1 MLRSTL
7 GLVSLVVG
15 LIGLLLPFVPG
26 IPFLILAWLLL
37 RRGDR
42 HWRRPRAW
50 RDHGAYRDG
59 YDSHRGHRMDDER
72 DGMPLQERLRL
83 RALQGTSRVLR
94 QLERAEQH
102 VRGQGSRLR

>member
-1 MLRSTL
+1 
-7 GLVSLVVG
+7 
-15 LIGLLLPFVPG
+15 
-26 IPFLILAWLLL
+26 
-37 RRGDR
+37 
-42 HWRRPRAW
+42 
-50 RDHGAYRDG
+50 
-59 YDSHRGHRMDDER
+59 MDDER